1 MSLGATELR
10 GTIAVT
16 PCAALRR
23 GLYPFG
29 AEFLQ
34 TCSAPLPAWLR
45 LPPGRGCVGQNFK
58 GYIAGIPKLLLVDP
72 FWFSRVWFAL
82 VHSISSFVA
91 SLNSLVGF
99 KDNKGKFGNVK
110 ITFGG
115 VKNVL

>member
-16 PCAALRR
+16 PIAALRR
-23 GLYPFG
+23 GLYSFG
-29 AEFLQ
+29 AGFSALLP
-34 TCSAPLPAWLR
+34 APLPARLR

-58 GYIAGIPKLLLVDP
+58 GDIASIPKLLLVDP

-82 VHSISSFVA
+82 VHSVLSFVA

-99 KDNKGKFGNVK
+99 KDNKGKFGNGK
-110 ITFGG
+110 ISFGEI
-115 VKNVL
+115 KNVF

>member
-23 GLYPFG
+23 VLYLISAGRWHMTPALSTRSVSPPF
-29 AEFLQ
+29 LD
-34 TCSAPLPAWLR
+34 R
-45 LPPGRGCVGQNFK
+45 VGFQYVNHYFTN
-58 GYIAGIPKLLLVDP
+58 IPKLLLVDP

-82 VHSISSFVA
+82 VHSVFPSLFLYSVA
-91 SLNSLVGF
+91 GF
-99 KDNKGKFGNVK
+99 KDNKGRFANVK

-115 VKNVL
+115 VENVL

>member
-1 MSLGATELR
+1 MSLEPISTR
-10 GTIAVT
+10 GLCLTGSI
-16 PCAALRR
+16 AALRR
-23 GLYPFG
+23 TLY
-29 AEFLQ
+29 LI
-34 TCSAPLPAWLR
+34 SAGFSNLPAL
-45 LPPGRGCVGQNFK
+45 LPTRSLSPPTADRVGFQYFK